1 MSYYYPT
8 MTERYSVRIGSERF
22 AGTIFVE
29 PLIWH
34 WFREIA
40 ADRHM
45 PLSHLMDEIDRD
57 YRLIIDRHGKERVIT
72 LSSAVRLYVTE
83 YIAIR
88 AAEPRSS
95 RSRSR
100 PK

>member
-1 MSYYYPT
+1 

-29 PLIWH
+29 PLIWY
-34 WFREIA
+34 WLREIA
-40 ADRHM
+40 AERQL
-45 PLSHLMDEIDRD
+45 PLNRLMDEIDRD

-83 YIAIR
+83 HIATR

-95 RSRSR
+95 RSRST
-100 PK
+100 PKHI

>member
-1 MSYYYPT
+1 

-34 WFREIA
+34 WLREIA
-40 ADRHM
+40 AERQL
-45 PLSHLMDEIDRD
+45 PLNRLMDEIDRD

-72 LSSAVRLYVTE
+72 LSSGVRLYVTE
-83 YIAIR
+83 HIATR
-88 AAEPRSS
+88 APNHVAHVLAQSPSLFD
-95 RSRSR
+95 
-100 PK
+100 